1 MKAKKTCIY
10 IGITLVLFLLG
21 SAFAVLSF
29 HTPLFAG
36 LDVFFYRG
44 LALIVF
50 WGAIV
55 SVVLAILCRFYKDIF
70 LPRDVVMLFIV
81 FCCVNVVF
89 FTHVPVTADR
99 SVTVFMLG
107 HMADNENQS
116 FTEQEME
123 DYFIERYVHDYR
135 AFQKRFHEQLETGT
149 IEEVAPGEY
158 RITESGKKLMQ
169 IYEKVGEA
177 YLIDDK
183 LIHPDQQET
192 DQSAGIS

>member
-1 MKAKKTCIY
+1 MLA
-10 IGITLVLFLLG
+10 LFLLG
-21 SAFAVLSF
+21 SVLAVFSF

-44 LALIVF
+44 LALIIF
-50 WGAIV
+50 WGVIISA
-55 SVVLAILCRFYKDIF
+55 VLAFLRRCIKDIF
-70 LPRDVVMLFIV
+70 LPRDVITLFII

-107 HMADNENQS
+107 YMTDNEDQS
-116 FTEQEME
+116 FDEQEME
-123 DYFIERYVHDYR
+123 DYFVERYVHDYQ

-149 IEEVAPGEY
+149 IEEAASGEY
-158 RITESGKKLMQ
+158 RITESGKKLMK

-183 LIHPDQQET
+183 LIHPDRQT
-192 DQSAGIS
+192 AYQSSGHD

>member
-1 MKAKKTCIY
+1 MKTKNTLIY
-10 IGITLVLFLLG
+10 IGIMLALLLTGSVL
-21 SAFAVLSF
+21 AVLSF

-36 LDVFFYRG
+36 IDVFFYRG
-44 LALIVF
+44 LALIIF
-50 WGAIV
+50 WGAVV
-55 SVVLAILCRFYKDIF
+55 SAILAVLRFCIKDIF

-107 HMADNENQS
+107 HMADNEDQS

-123 DYFIERYVHDYR
+123 DYFVERYVQDYR

-149 IEEVAPGEY
+149 IEEVAPGVY

-183 LIHPDQQET
+183 LIHPDQQGT
-192 DQSAGIS
+192 D